1 MSDPLSKQAYATS
14 QSPVIQPKFLLLVG
28 FIVGISVMSIE
39 MAASRLLTP
48 YFGNSLYIWTN
59 IIGVIMLALTIGYA
73 WGGKIAD
80 KYASERLL
88 YVIILIAGGYFTL
101 VPWLARTTI
110 SLMLSLVTEN
120 PLSMFYI
127 SFLSIL
133 PLFVVPFVC
142 LGMVSPYIIRLSS
155 HQVTSIGHIAGR
167 IAAYSTFG
175 SIIGTFIPVFLT
187 IPFLGTQKTIWLFAW
202 LLIATAL
209 LGLGRIAWSGQSKP
223 KEEKQTF
230 AKI

>member
-1 MSDPLSKQAYATS
+1 
-14 QSPVIQPKFLLLVG
+14 
-28 FIVGISVMSIE
+28 MSIE

-80 KYASERLL
+80 KYTSERLL
-88 YVIILIAGGYFTL
+88 YIIILIAGGYITL

-110 SLMLSLVTEN
+110 SLMLNLVTEN
-120 PLSMFYI
+120 PLSMFYT
-127 SFLSIL
+127 SFLSSL
-133 PLFVVPFVC
+133 PLFVVPFAC

-155 HQVTSIGHIAGR
+155 HRVNSIGYIAGKV
-167 IAAYSTFG
+167 AAYSTFG

-187 IPFLGTQKTIWLFAW
+187 IPFLGTQKTIWLFAC
-202 LLIATAL
+202 LLIATAT
-209 LGLGRIAWSGQSKP
+209 LGLAKLAWSGQSKF
-223 KEEKQTF
+223 KEENYTSD
-230 AKI
+230 KI